1 MRKDALVLMATVAMV
16 AALLLPVFIFPT
28 VAVAQPLDWERVNE
42 DGFGFATPGEM
53 GSAICMAEYQGHL
66 YAGTVNQENNNGCAV
81 WRYDGDTTWTQVA
94 SGGFGDVNNYSAYCM
109 AAYNGLLYVGTYNST
124 TGCEVFSYDG
134 AAWTQ
139 EVGQGAAGTPTG
151 PGFGEGANAE
161 LAGSMIAFND
171 MLYVGAGWGGT
182 GVAKIWAYDGVT
194 WTQANTDGFGDAS
207 NEIARSM
214 AIYDGQLHA
223 GTWNGN
229 TGCEV
234 WRYDGPNPADWTQV
248 NTDGFGSALNRGA
261 RVMEAW
267 GGDLYVGVAGTDTPE
282 VWMYDGT
289 NWSDVTPTFPD
300 ANNDAIRSMAVYKDA
315 LYVGVGNYSSSV
327 PLDNVGTQV
336 YRYGGAAPEQVNL
349 SGFDGDPANQA
360 CHSLCEFQGDL
371 YAGVFN
377 VDWGAL
383 PDDFGGAQV
392 WRTNVPSTW
401 YLAEGATAGD
411 FETFVL
417 VQNPNPDP
425 VSVDVTFMTSAG
437 PVPGPQDFPVPAN
450 SRVTFFANDFVTDFN
465 VSTEINAEGG
475 DVVCERA
482 MYGNGR
488 TWAHD
493 SIGVTMTSSTW
504 FLAEGATAGT
514 FETFVLVQNPN
525 PTDVTVD
532 LTFMTSS
539 GPVAGPQNFPIAGNS
554 RTTFKA
560 NDYVTD
566 FNVSTQVTSTG
577 GEVICERAVYGNNR
591 TWAHDSIG
599 TPYAAPTWYLAEGA
613 TAGDFETFVLVQNP
627 NPTEVTVDLDFM
639 TSTGPQAGP
648 QNFPV
653 PGNSRVT
660 FKANDFVTDFNVS
673 TQVTSTGGDVICER
687 AMYGN
692 NRTWAHDSIGVMAP
706 DYKWQLAEGSTMGG
720 METFILVQNPNP
732 DPVTVDVTFMTST
745 GPQAGPQDFPIP
757 GNSRVTFK
765 ANDFVTDFNVSTEV
779 IPTGGAVICERAMY
793 GNSRTWAHDSIGYAP

>member
-1 MRKDALVLMATVAMV
+1 MRKTLLISVSTVAMV
-16 AALLLPVFIFPT
+16 AALLLPVFVFPG
-28 VAVAQPLDWERVNE
+28 AALAQPLDWERVNE
-42 DGFGFATPGEM
+42 DGFGFATPAEM
-53 GSAICMAEYQGHL
+53 GSALCMAEYQGHL
-66 YAGTVNQENNNGCAV
+66 YAGTVNYENANGCAV
-81 WRYDGDTTWTQVA
+81 WRYDGGTDWTQVA
-94 SGGFGDVNNYSAYCM
+94 SGGFGDAANEMVFCM
-109 AAYNGLLYVGTYNST
+109 AAYNGLFYAGTYNGT

-134 AAWTQ
+134 TAWTQ

-151 PGFGEGANAE
+151 PGFGDGTNCVA
-161 LAGSMIAFND
+161 AGDMIVYD
-171 MLYVGAGWGGT
+171 GMLYVGSGWGGSS
-182 GVAKIWAYDGVT
+182 VANIWAFDGAD
-194 WTQANTDGFGDAS
+194 WTQANTDGFGDVS
-207 NEIARSM
+207 NRGSRAL
-214 AIYDGQLHA
+214 AIYNGQLYA
-223 GTWNGN
+223 GTNSSGNG
-229 TGCEV
+229 GQV
-234 WRYDGPNPADWTQV
+234 WRYDGPDPGDWTRV
-248 NTDGFGSALNRGA
+248 ATDGFGNNDYEV
-261 RVMEAW
+261 RVMDAW
-267 GGDLYVGVAGTDTPE
+267 GGDLYAGTSGTDTPY
-282 VWMYDGT
+282 VWMYDGA

-315 LYVGVGNYSSSV
+315 LYVGVGNYSGAV

-336 YRYGGAAPEQVNL
+336 YRYGGGAPEQVNV

-371 YAGVFN
+371 YAGVIN
-377 VDWGAL
+377 VDWGAE
-383 PDDFGGAQV
+383 PDEYGGAQV
-392 WRTNVPSTW
+392 WRTNFPSTW

-425 VSVDVTFMTSAG
+425 VTVDVNFMTGAG
-437 PVPGPQDFPVPAN
+437 AVLGPQDFPVAAN
-450 SRVTFFANDFVTDFN
+450 SRTTFFVNDFVTDFN
-465 VSTEINAEGG
+465 VSTEVNAEGG

-493 SIGVTMTSSTW
+493 SIGVTMTSNTW
-504 FLAEGATAGT
+504 FLAEGATAGD

-525 PTDVTVD
+525 PTEVTVD
-532 LTFMTSS
+532 LDFMTSA
-539 GPVAGPQNFPIAGNS
+539 GPVAGPLNYPIPGNS
-554 RTTFKA
+554 RVTFKA

-577 GEVICERAVYGNNR
+577 GDVICERAVYGNNR

-660 FKANDFVTDFNVS
+660 FKANDYVTDFNVS

-687 AMYGN
+687 AVYGN

-720 METFILVQNPNP
+720 METFVLVQNPNP

-745 GPQAGPQDFPIP
+745 GPAAGPQDFPIP

-765 ANDFVTDFNVSTEV
+765 ANDYVTDFNVSTEV
-779 IPTGGAVICERAMY
+779 VPTGGAVICERAMY
-793 GNSRTWAHDSIGYAP
+793 GNDRTWAHDSIGYAP